1 MGSQVDLT
9 LMRNMQ
15 GGRGSGQ
22 SCGNQYSPF
31 VRTGSVG
38 GPLTTLLSIA
48 AHVCQVKIH
57 PKKHESL
64 LSQHWSSAGFIS
76 LQNKRS
82 RTCNCE
88 TSQTLWQR
96 VKCVCVLHMACE
108 ITGKPIMAAL
118 KQLSLS
124 GFLCWVR
131 FLHSV
136 VNGSPYSGAYLV
148 LG

>member
-9 LMRNMQ
+9 LKRNMQ

-48 AHVCQVKIH
+48 AHFCQVKIH
-57 PKKHESL
+57 PKNMNHCFPNTDLQLDLLVSKTNKAVPVTVKHRR
-64 LSQHWSSAGFIS
+64 HYDSAGS
-76 LQNKRS
+76 
-82 RTCNCE
+82 
-88 TSQTLWQR
+88 
-96 VKCVCVLHMACE
+96 VCVLHMACE
-108 ITGKPIMAAL
+108 ITGKPIMGAL
-118 KQLSLS
+118 KQLFLS
-124 GFLCWVR
+124 GFSCWVR